1 MGSKNFAKY
10 SIGYSVRMNIYNK
23 IKLRSRKMVNRVKDL
38 SYKFGM
44 GVMGVLATAGM
55 AFAEP
60 ESIVSVPAID
70 TTIMGDAGQ
79 AAFTAVAIGMAII
92 IGLRLFKRA

>member
-55 AFAEP
+55 AFADEP
-60 ESIVSVPAID
+60 IVSVPAID

-79 AAFTAVAIGMAII
+79 AAFTAVAIGVAIM